1 MWLLGSQQTKSN
13 TMTYQELLLLV
24 LYCKKQSTSI
34 SWEMDVEIVCVY
46 FVEIGISTII

>member
-13 TMTYQELLLLV
+13 TMTYQELLLV

-34 SWEMDVEIVCVY
+34 SWEMGVEIVCVY